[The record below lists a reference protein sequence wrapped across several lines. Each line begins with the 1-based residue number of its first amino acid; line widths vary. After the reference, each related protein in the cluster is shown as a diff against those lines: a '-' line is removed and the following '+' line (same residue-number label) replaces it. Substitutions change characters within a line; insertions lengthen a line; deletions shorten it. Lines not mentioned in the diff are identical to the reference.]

1 MSIPLNQ
8 DFTYVGV
15 LVDVSGSMQALNPSK
30 TSEEL
35 TKLIRDQV
43 GGKVL
48 VTMSKFDENY
58 QNCFI
63 DKNSSDVTITAED
76 IKPHGSTALYYA
88 LSHFIDQIGQQ
99 LDTMKTEK
107 PGKVVIIVLTDGMEN
122 ASEGI
127 YSGESGRQIIQ
138 EKIVHQREKYSWI
151 FYFLGTNFDAI
162 AFGKGLGID
171 PNTCINYGNTSVG
184 CTNVLRSTSQALNRV
199 RFATSAAAASAMS
212 SYTSAERNVS
222 QQIN

>member
-1 MSIPLNQ
+1 MSTPLNN
-8 DFTYVGV
+8 DFTYIGA

-48 VTMSKFDENY
+48 VTLSKFDETY
-58 QNCFI
+58 SNCFV
-63 DKNSSDVTITAED
+63 DKNASDVTITAAD
-76 IKPHGSTALYYA
+76 IRPQGSTALYYS
-88 LSHFIDQIGQQ
+88 LSRFIDQIGSQ
-99 LDTMKTEK
+99 LDSMTVEK

-127 YSGESGRQIIQ
+127 YSGESGRQILC
-138 EKIVHQREKYSWI
+138 EKITHQREKYSWI

-162 AFGKGLGID
+162 AFGKSLGID
-171 PNTCINYGNTSVG
+171 PNTCINYGNTSTG
-184 CTNVLRSTSQALNRV
+184 CANVLHSTSAALNRV
-199 RFATSAAAASAMS
+199 RYAPSAAMANVLS
-212 SYTSAERNVS
+212 SYTPIERSYS
-222 QQIN
+222 QKTQ

>member
-1 MSIPLNQ
+1 MSTPLNQ

-15 LVDVSGSMQALNPSK
+15 LVDVSGSMQALNPTK
-30 TSEEL
+30 TSEEI

-48 VTMSKFDENY
+48 VTMSKFDETY

-63 DKNSSDVTITAED
+63 DKNSSEVTITAED
-76 IKPHGSTALYYA
+76 IKPRGSTALYYA
-88 LSHFIDQIGQQ
+88 LSRFIEQIGQQ
-99 LDTMKTEK
+99 LDTMTVEK

-127 YSGESGRQIIQ
+127 YYGESGRQVIR
-138 EKIVHQREKYSWI
+138 EKIIHQREKYSWI

-162 AFGKGLGID
+162 GFGKGLGID

-184 CTNVLRSTSQALNRV
+184 CANVLRSTSHALNRV
-199 RFATSAAAASAMS
+199 RFAESTAVATAVS
-212 SYTSAERNVS
+212 SYTPIERNES
-222 QQIN
+222 QQTK

>member
-1 MSIPLNQ
+1 MSTHLNQ

-35 TKLIRDQV
+35 TKLIRDQN
-43 GGKVL
+43 GGKVS
-48 VTMSKFDENY
+48 VTMSKFDESY

-63 DKNSSDVTITAED
+63 DKNASEVTITAED
-76 IKPHGSTALYYA
+76 IKPHGSTALYSA
-88 LSHFIDQIGQQ
+88 MSHFIDQIGKQ
-99 LDTMKTEK
+99 LDEMTVEK

-127 YSGESGRQIIQ
+127 YSGESGRQIVK
-138 EKIVHQREKYSWI
+138 EKITHQREKYSWI

-162 AFGKGLGID
+162 AFGKGMGID

-184 CTNVLRSTSQALNRV
+184 CTNVLRSTSEALNRV
-199 RFATSAAAASAMS
+199 RFAASATVATAVS
-212 SYTSAERNVS
+212 SYTPMERNVS
-222 QQIN
+222 QQTK

>member
-15 LVDVSGSMQALNPSK
+15 LVDVSGSMQALDPTK
-30 TSEEL
+30 TSKEL

-48 VTMSKFDENY
+48 VTMSKFDESY
-58 QNCFI
+58 QNCFV
-63 DKNSSDVTITAED
+63 DKNALDVTITAED
-76 IKPHGSTALYYA
+76 IKPRGSTALYYA
-88 LSHFIDQIGQQ
+88 LSRFIDDIGSK
-99 LDTMKTEK
+99 LDAMTVEK

-127 YSGESGRQIIQ
+127 YSGETGRQNIR
-138 EKIVHQREKYSWI
+138 EKIIHQREKYSWI

-162 AFGKGLGID
+162 TFGKGLGID
-171 PNTCINYGNTSVG
+171 PNTCINYGNTSIG
-184 CTNVLRSTSQALNRV
+184 CSNVLQSTSNALNRV
-199 RFATSAAAASAMS
+199 RYGGLS
-212 SYTSAERNVS
+212 SYTPLERNVS
-222 QQIN
+222 QQTK

>member
-1 MSIPLNQ
+1 MSTPLNQ

-30 TSEEL
+30 TSDEL

-48 VTMSKFDENY
+48 VTMSKFDESY
-58 QNCFI
+58 ENCFV
-63 DKNSSDVTITAED
+63 DKNASEVTITAED
-76 IKPHGSTALYYA
+76 IKPRGSTALYYA
-88 LSHFIDQIGQQ
+88 LSRFIDQIGQQ
-99 LDTMKTEK
+99 LNMMTVEK

-127 YSGESGRQIIQ
+127 YSGESGRQIIR

-162 AFGKGLGID
+162 TFGKGLGID

-184 CTNVLRSTSQALNRV
+184 CANVLKSTAQALSRV
-199 RFATSAAAASAMS
+199 RNAPTSAVASAMS
-212 SYTSAERNVS
+212 SFTPMERNVS
-222 QQIN
+222 QQTK

>member
-30 TSEEL
+30 TSVEL

-48 VTMSKFDENY
+48 VTMSKFDDSY

-76 IKPHGSTALYYA
+76 IKPNGSTALYYA

-99 LDTMKTEK
+99 LDSMKTEK

-127 YSGESGRQIIQ
+127 YSGENGRQIVK
-138 EKIVHQREKYSWI
+138 EKIIHQREKYSWI

-199 RFATSAAAASAMS
+199 RFAASADVANHMS
-212 SYTSAERNVS
+212 SYTLEERVMS
-222 QQIN
+222 QKMK

>member
-1 MSIPLNQ
+1 MSTPLNQ

-15 LVDVSGSMQALNPSK
+15 LVDVSGSMQSLNPSK

-35 TKLIRDQV
+35 TKLIRGQV

-48 VTMSKFDENY
+48 VTMSKFDETY
-58 QNCFI
+58 QNCFV
-63 DKNSSDVTITAED
+63 DKNASEVTITAED
-76 IKPHGSTALYYA
+76 IKPRGSTALYYA
-88 LSHFIDQIGQQ
+88 LSRFIDQIGEQ
-99 LDTMKTEK
+99 LNMMTTEK

-127 YSGESGRQIIQ
+127 YSGEPGRQIIR

-184 CTNVLRSTSQALNRV
+184 CANVLQSTSHALNRV
-199 RFATSAAAASAMS
+199 RYATSAAVATAVS
-212 SYTSAERNVS
+212 SYTPLERNVS
-222 QQIN
+222 KQC

>member
-1 MSIPLNQ
+1 MSIHLNQ

-15 LVDVSGSMQALNPSK
+15 LVDVSGSMQSLNPTK
-30 TSEEL
+30 TSEEI
-35 TKLIRDQV
+35 TNLIRDQV

-48 VTMSKFDENY
+48 VTMSKFDDSY

-63 DKNSSDVTITAED
+63 DKIVSEVTITAED
-76 IKPHGSTALYYA
+76 IKPQGSTALYYA
-88 LSHFIDQIGQQ
+88 LSRFIDQIGQQ
-99 LDTMKTEK
+99 INTMTIEK

-127 YSGESGRQIIQ
+127 YSGDSGRQIIK
-138 EKIVHQREKYSWI
+138 EKITHQREKYSWI

-162 AFGKGLGID
+162 AFGKSMGID

-184 CTNVLRSTSQALNRV
+184 CSNVLRSTSQALQRV
-199 RFATSAAAASAMS
+199 RYASNAVIANSIS
-212 SYTSAERNVS
+212 SYTSNERNMS
-222 QQIN
+222 QQTN

>member
-30 TSEEL
+30 TSDEL

-48 VTMSKFDENY
+48 VTMSKFDDTY

-76 IKPHGSTALYYA
+76 IKPCGSTALYYA
-88 LSHFIDQIGQQ
+88 LSRFIDQIGQQ
-99 LDTMKTEK
+99 LDAMKTEK

-122 ASEGI
+122 ASDGI
-127 YSGESGRQIIQ
+127 YSGENGRQLVK

-199 RFATSAAAASAMS
+199 RFAASADVANHMS
-212 SYTSAERNVS
+212 SYTSAERIIS
-222 QQIN
+222 QQMK